1 MIFTCCEGIN
11 AYLYIYD
18 TSSEQTLLNG
28 AFPNRFEFLNA
39 GITEDVVTG
48 ELVWTLVEEAARRSP
63 EGVFLSYHFDN
74 PGDDSDEAV
83 PQTGY
88 ALEIDIPVPRNDGI
102 IDQVP
107 FIIGSGFYPE
117 RLDAL
122 KAVTNEDLTCP
133 TPAGVSI
140 AALPNPRSR
149 HKRPRPPSVCSGSS
163 SARQLTPRIYAA
175 ILSGLG
181 VSADDLARLGS
192 ADPAVAGQALGGIVA
207 KLSAEEP
214 DGAFSFGGGQS
225 AIPAASGHAAV
236 YYSSESASPIILLAG
251 FDLSE
256 VYLVDFDEENL
267 AAGLRGESFRPGRL
281 YR

>member
-1 MIFTCCEGIN
+1 MRHTCCEGIN

-140 AALPNPRSR
+140 AALPNPPITAQEATAPQRLQRFIIS
-149 HKRPRPPSVCSGSS
+149 PP
-163 SARQLTPRIYAA
+163 THP
-175 ILSGLG
+175 
-181 VSADDLARLGS
+181 
-192 ADPAVAGQALGGIVA
+192 
-207 KLSAEEP
+207 P
-214 DGAFSFGGGQS
+214 D
-225 AIPAASGHAAV
+225 
-236 YYSSESASPIILLAG
+236 
-251 FDLSE
+251 
-256 VYLVDFDEENL
+256 
-267 AAGLRGESFRPGRL
+267 LRGNPFGIGGL
-281 YR
+281 C